1 MAIKIRGRNKFEV
14 YLIMFWTVGWPSILI
29 WLGDKLSEYIPES
42 VLITFGIIL
51 YLSAFFLHF
60 LIMGIFFKSQFNT
73 RFNVNLNLKEYKYIK
88 KHLFSVPY
96 DSDIEHLSKD
106 LRKALYIY
114 LAYSRGRKKISADFI
129 EDSINLLKE
138 NNLIV
143 Q

>member
-1 MAIKIRGRNKFEV
+1 
-14 YLIMFWTVGWPSILI
+14 
-29 WLGDKLSEYIPES
+29 
-42 VLITFGIIL
+42 
-51 YLSAFFLHF
+51 
-60 LIMGIFFKSQFNT
+60 MGIFFKSQFNT

-114 LAYSRGRKKISADFI
+114 LAYSRDRKKISADFI